1 MAAEVLAI
9 RDRFIPKNPIYPL
22 GTCLPSN
29 GVPLLRHNGP
39 DERRASLGRQDCVEF
54 A

>member
-1 MAAEVLAI
+1 MPATAGTI
-9 RDRFIPKNPIYPL
+9 RDRFIPKNPVFRFPQD
-22 GTCLPSN
+22 
-29 GVPLLRHNGP
+29 GVPFFGHNSP